1 MYNQC
6 LKIGYFPSKWKEAQG
21 IMLPKPKKDNKIT
34 TNYRPIRLLSCIG
47 KLFEKIIAHRMRSKL
62 EEENFFNKWQ
72 IGYRNKRC
80 AMEHILRLAD
90 DAHIAH
96 SRHHKGAAI
105 FIDVEN
111 AFDSVWHNGLRYKL
125 MNTNLPDKIVRLM
138 SSFITDRKISVKI
151 NNETSDKISLNAG
164 TPQGSVLSPLL
175 FLIYVND
182 IPIDPYSNTVGVSQF
197 ADDLGFWTFA
207 KSEKTIK
214 YRLAKVLSD
223 LEAWCSKWRIKLNA
237 KKTQLIML
245 KTKKNIELELFGEK
259 LTAVQEAKLLGVTLD
274 KKLTFNAHID
284 ENAKKGRQRLSLLKL
299 LSGSKWGCKPKT
311 LMRLYTSYIRPVLE
325 DGAPVILGA
334 SKTYIKK
341 LQIIQN
347 KAIRIAYKL
356 DPLSHTEDIHKIAKI
371 DLIKDR
377 FQILPYKFID
387 SLKEHSDLF
396 KLQKELRA
404 SRIKRGHKTHLDKLI
419 SEYDEND
426 ENWDCC
432 VNAARVVS
440 MPVRRQ
446 QHWAVIDATLAARV
460 SDRNTVWLPRCQCR
474 TSANNALARR
484 WRRWQAYVSVIT
496 ALTRWRANTHGV
508 GQPPRHDNN
517 RRHSLLSLTTCHH
530 RGW

>member
-1 MYNQC
+1 
-6 LKIGYFPSKWKEAQG
+6 
-21 IMLPKPKKDNKIT
+21 
-34 TNYRPIRLLSCIG
+34 
-47 KLFEKIIAHRMRSKL
+47 MRSKL

-105 FIDVEN
+105 FIDVEK

-125 MNTNLPDKIVRLM
+125 MNTSLPDKIVRLM

-182 IPIDPYSNTVGVSQF
+182 IPIDPFSNTVGVSQF
-197 ADDLGFWTFA
+197 ADDLGFWTSA

-259 LTAVQEAKLLGVTLD
+259 LTAVQQAKLLGVTLD

-284 ENAKKGRQRLSLLKL
+284 ENAKKGRQRLGLLKL

-311 LMRLYTSYIRPVLE
+311 LMRLYKSYIRPVLE
-325 DGAPVILGA
+325 YGAPVILGA
-334 SKTYIKK
+334 SETYIKK

-371 DLIKDR
+371 DLIEDR
-377 FQILPYKFID
+377 FQILTYKFID

-396 KLQKELRA
+396 KLQNELRA

-419 SEYDEND
+419 SEYAEIYD
-426 ENWDCC
+426 
-432 VNAARVVS
+432 
-440 MPVRRQ
+440 
-446 QHWAVIDATLAARV
+446 
-460 SDRNTVWLPRCQCR
+460 
-474 TSANNALARR
+474 
-484 WRRWQAYVSVIT
+484 
-496 ALTRWRANTHGV
+496 
-508 GQPPRHDNN
+508 
-517 RRHSLLSLTTCHH
+517 
-530 RGW
+530 